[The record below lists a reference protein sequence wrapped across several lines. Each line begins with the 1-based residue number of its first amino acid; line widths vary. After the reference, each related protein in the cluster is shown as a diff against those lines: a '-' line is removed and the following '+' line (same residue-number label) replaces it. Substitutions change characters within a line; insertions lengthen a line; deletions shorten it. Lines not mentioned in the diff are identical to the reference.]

1 MSLSSKER
9 AYSQTKGL
17 DRGVVCSRAWCV
29 WDSDATGTSRKETR
43 PFRSLPLGI
52 LGDTSGVGKGA
63 RGEIERASDS

>member
-1 MSLSSKER
+1 MFSRLVRVRLTQPVLR
-9 AYSQTKGL
+9 ALKKPFL
-17 DRGVVCSRAWCV
+17 
-29 WDSDATGTSRKETR
+29 RKETR